1 MAESASPR
9 LQMMHKRLESAVSQL
24 LNDGHPSEDL
34 AADRARVEKYIDAY
48 EEGKLFFGRDTLASL
63 DRQIDA
69 LRTAGAV
76 GDYNGDGGV
85 VTLKDV
91 IGNEKSWSL
100 TPPECN
106 TFCIRYTP
114 HQIMTHM
121 STKYPEYLLEAETP
135 LAIGYQHPVEPSGRP
150 LCDLEAAF
158 RAHQASW
165 LASATCKSLTTT
177 IAASVA
183 TLRAPINNIVCF
195 GLGRLD
201 EWKLTNTP
209 EELAKSVQ
217 RAAWQH
223 AAALTMAETLTRAQ
237 GGGGDE
243 VRCYTQDPVYA
254 DVEKQL
260 LAALGFEI
268 LEDPKGFL
276 AVDDRTLVFSVTP
289 NVPVR
294 QIVADM
300 VWPAAMVWDVIDKDR
315 DDEWE
320 REWRTDMNE
329 GLERRI
335 SPWFT
340 DEGSIRITE
349 MGQHYTFSP
358 FPGDLHKNNF
368 GSLGIYFRK

>member
-1 MAESASPR
+1 
-9 LQMMHKRLESAVSQL
+9 MHKRLESAVSQL

-34 AADRARVEKYIDAY
+34 ATDRARVEKYIDAY

-69 LRTAGAV
+69 LRAAGAV

-85 VTLKDV
+85 VTLKD
-91 IGNEKSWSL
+91 
-100 TPPECN
+100 
-106 TFCIRYTP
+106 
-114 HQIMTHM
+114 IMTHM

-183 TLRAPINNIVCF
+183 TLRAPINKIVCF

-209 EELAKSVQ
+209 EELAKSVE

-315 DDEWE
+315 DDEGE

-358 FPGDLHKNNF
+358 LPGDLHKNNF